1 MMKELDIGKV
11 AEMTGLAPSTL
22 RHYEDKGLIKP
33 IGRHGL
39 RRQYRADVIDKLRLI
54 SLFRM
59 AGFSLSE
66 IATLFDADGKI
77 SVDRDLLTVK
87 VESLENTIFQLSKI
101 QDSLQ
106 HMVSCP
112 EYDHMQ
118 CPQFIKILR
127 RGEF

>member
-1 MMKELDIGKV
+1 MKELDIGKV

-39 RRQYRADVIDKLRLI
+39 RRQYNADVIDKLRLI
-54 SLFRM
+54 NLFRI

-77 SVDRDLLTVK
+77 SVDRALLTVK
-87 VESLENTIFQLSKI
+87 VESLEKTIFQLSKI

-112 EYDHMQ
+112 ESDHVQ